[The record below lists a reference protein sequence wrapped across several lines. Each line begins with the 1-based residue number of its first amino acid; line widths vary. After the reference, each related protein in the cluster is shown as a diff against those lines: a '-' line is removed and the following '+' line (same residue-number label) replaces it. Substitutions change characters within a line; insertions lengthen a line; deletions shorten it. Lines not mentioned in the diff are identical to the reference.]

1 MAAEM
6 TAYAALKAF
15 TKLCGER
22 TGSVCIDRMAF
33 AMLLLQ
39 RKKRMTECPD
49 TSETVSE
56 TAALFWSYKNESHKT
71 LLAGLVSIM
80 LLPAA

>member
-1 MAAEM
+1 
-6 TAYAALKAF
+6 
-15 TKLCGER
+15 
-22 TGSVCIDRMAF
+22 
-33 AMLLLQ
+33 MLLLQ